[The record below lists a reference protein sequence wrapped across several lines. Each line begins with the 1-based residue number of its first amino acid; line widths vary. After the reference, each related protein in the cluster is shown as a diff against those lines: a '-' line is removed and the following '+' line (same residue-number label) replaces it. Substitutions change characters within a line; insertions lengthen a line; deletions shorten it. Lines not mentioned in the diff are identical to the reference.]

1 MLWVDLSSIESEE
14 LATVHR
20 ALRLSDR
27 AVAALEA
34 DPTEARATVFEDA
47 VEVVVPA
54 LVDGLDSGPTVLQVL
69 VGDAWVIT
77 RHAEPMP
84 FLDEHR
90 ESIRDE
96 RPIGQLSPVEFLVSV
111 LDWHV
116 DSFFRA
122 AEELEAEVDKLD
134 DAALR
139 TERDLLDRLV
149 SMRRKIA
156 RVRHTLSQNREVF
169 AELARADFLPDLE
182 ARENEALAGVARRLD
197 RAGEAVAYT
206 REMLIGTFDVHMT
219 RTAQRTNDIMR
230 VLTLA
235 SVVLLPSVVLAG
247 IMGMNF
253 QWASS
258 RRRTCSGSSSAPWCS
273 WRSGGSASPAR
284 VDGSDAGL
292 RRDHRGREDSVAI
305 SPLGAAARV
314 SQGTIE
320 APTT

>member
-1 MLWVDLSSIESEE
+1 MTIKALRFRGDGSDESVDLGEKGEFRVAKDEVLWVDLSSLESEE
-14 LATVHR
+14 LATVRR

-156 RVRHTLSQNREVF
+156 RVRRILSQNREVF

-182 ARENEALAGVARRLD
+182 ARENEALAGVAKRLD

-253 QWASS
+253 QVGLFEEANLFWVVIGAMVLMAVGGLGFARS
-258 RRRTCSGSSSAPWCS
+258 RGW
-273 WRSGGSASPAR
+273 
-284 VDGSDAGL
+284 L
-292 RRDHRGREDSVAI
+292 
-305 SPLGAAARV
+305 
-314 SQGTIE
+314 
-320 APTT
+320 

>member
-1 MLWVDLSSIESEE
+1 MTIKALRFRGDGSDESVDLGEKGEFRVAKDEVLWVDLSSIESEE

-156 RVRHTLSQNREVF
+156 RVRRILSQNREVF
-169 AELARADFLPDLE
+169 AELARVDFLPDLE

-253 QWASS
+253 QVGLFEEANLFRVVIGAMVLMAVGGLGFARS
-258 RRRTCSGSSSAPWCS
+258 RGW
-273 WRSGGSASPAR
+273 
-284 VDGSDAGL
+284 L
-292 RRDHRGREDSVAI
+292 
-305 SPLGAAARV
+305 
-314 SQGTIE
+314 
-320 APTT
+320 